1 MQKQK
6 YKKPLPKRKRIIRID
21 SPQEKATKA
30 RQENDRNR
38 TIASY
43 YFNEDPSIGNLV
55 KGAYYWAK
63 GNLLGDSEDPEDY
76 KYITG
81 EPPSVTG
88 GPLKVTSSTG
98 AKVLREV
105 VGKRPQKAVE
115 VVKNGIRDFYRGV
128 AHGTKIGRREGA
140 DEAVKAMREKVSRAY
155 KLGIQRGTQTAER
168 TAKKTA
174 EQKAQ
179 ESVQEAQR
187 KYKKGWLSGRKVGAD
202 IQRRWLER
210 SSKQATSSTSASQQ
224 AAETPG
230 LGFWG
235 NTKRVLWE
243 TKNNNFGNSYKWRN
257 AGRVPIFLSGFPYI
271 AGGFVGATPRYFE
284 YAGQAFAKGY
294 KAGIEGVNQPD
305 TTENA
310 ASKATLQSQEEANPV
325 QSDTVILVPRNGVGP
340 VTTSTQEELDSI
352 NKAWF
357 GE

>member
-6 YKKPLPKRKRIIRID
+6 KPLPTRKRIIRID
-21 SPQEKATKA
+21 SPQDKATRA

-43 YFNEDPSIGNLV
+43 YFDEDPSIGNLV

-155 KLGIQRGTQTAER
+155 KLGVQRGTQTAER
-168 TAKKTA
+168 TAERTA
-174 EQKAQ
+174 QQKAQ
-179 ESVQEAQR
+179 ESMQEAQR
-187 KYKKGWLSGRKVGAD
+187 KYKKGWLSGRKAGAD
-202 IQRRWLER
+202 IQRRWTAR
-210 SSKQATSSTSASQQ
+210 SAATTPSTPTPSTPSTPESSN
-224 AAETPG
+224 

-235 NTKRVLWE
+235 NTRRTLWE
-243 TKNNNFGNSYKWRN
+243 TSSNNFGNSYRWRN
-257 AGRVPIFLSGFPYI
+257 VGRVPAYLFGAPYVTGI
-271 AGGFVGATPRYFE
+271 ATGTAPRYFE
-284 YAGQAFAKGY
+284 YLGKSFAKGY
-294 KAGIEGVNQPD
+294 KTGVGSENQNDSIKAD
-305 TTENA
+305 T
-310 ASKATLQSQEEANPV
+310 SQVILQNNPTTNLV
-325 QSDTVILVPRNGVGP
+325 DTVVPIQRNNIGP
-340 VTTSTQEELDSI
+340 VTTSTDQELDSI
-352 NKAWF
+352 NNAWF

>member
-1 MQKQK
+1 MQKQ
-6 YKKPLPKRKRIIRID
+6 KKPLPKRERIIRID
-21 SPQEKATKA
+21 SPQDKAAKA
-30 RQENDRNR
+30 KWQNDRNK

-43 YFNEDPSIGNLV
+43 YFDETPTIPNLA
-55 KGAYYWAK
+55 KGVYYWAK
-63 GNLLGDSEDPEDY
+63 GNLFGGSEDPEDY
-76 KYITG
+76 KYIGG
-81 EPPSVTG
+81 EAPIIG
-88 GPLKVTSSTG
+88 GPPKVISSTG
-98 AKVLREV
+98 AKVLKEV
-105 VGKRPQKAVE
+105 VGKRPQKVVE
-115 VVKNGIRDFYRGV
+115 VIRNGVRDFQRGV

-155 KLGIQRGTQTAER
+155 KLGVQRGTQTAER
-168 TAKKTA
+168 TAERTA
-174 EQKAQ
+174 QQKAQ
-179 ESVQEAQR
+179 ESIQEAQR

-202 IQRRWLER
+202 IQRRWTAR
-210 SSKQATSSTSASQQ
+210 SAATTPSTPPPSAP
-224 AAETPG
+224 ETPS

-271 AGGFVGATPRYFE
+271 AGGFIGATPRYFE

-325 QSDTVILVPRNGVGP
+325 QSDTIVPIPRRNVGQT
-340 VTTSTQEELDSI
+340 TTSTPNQLDSI
-352 NKAWF
+352 NNAWF
-357 GE
+357 AQ

>member
-6 YKKPLPKRKRIIRID
+6 KPLPTIKRIIRID
-21 SPQEKATKA
+21 SPQDKATKA

-155 KLGIQRGTQTAER
+155 KLGVQRGTQTAER
-168 TAKKTA
+168 TAERTA
-174 EQKAQ
+174 QQKAQ
-179 ESVQEAQR
+179 ESIQEAQR

-202 IQRRWLER
+202 IQRRWTAR
-210 SSKQATSSTSASQQ
+210 SAATTPSTPPPSAP
-224 AAETPG
+224 ETPS

-257 AGRVPIFLSGFPYI
+257 AVRVPGYLSGFPYI
-271 AGGFVGATPRYFE
+271 AGGFVGATPKYLE

-294 KAGIEGVNQPD
+294 KAGMGGDNQPD
-305 TTENA
+305 TIGRANPQVI
-310 ASKATLQSQEEANPV
+310 LQSNEKVNPV
-325 QSDTVILVPRNGVGP
+325 QSDTVVPVPRTGP

>member
-6 YKKPLPKRKRIIRID
+6 KPLPTRKRIIRID
-21 SPQEKATKA
+21 SPQDKATRA

-43 YFNEDPSIGNLV
+43 YFDEAPSVENLV

-179 ESVQEAQR
+179 ESMQEAQR

-257 AGRVPIFLSGFPYI
+257 AVRVPVFLSGFPYI
-271 AGGFVGATPRYFE
+271 AGGFVGATPKYLE

-294 KAGIEGVNQPD
+294 KAGIGSDNQPD

-310 ASKATLQSQEEANPV
+310 TSRAVLQSQEKVNPV
-325 QSDTVILVPRNGVGP
+325 QSDTVVPIHRTGP

-352 NKAWF
+352 NRAWW

>member
-6 YKKPLPKRKRIIRID
+6 KPLPTRKRIIRID
-21 SPQEKATKA
+21 SPQDKATRA

-43 YFNEDPSIGNLV
+43 YFDEDPSIGNLV

-140 DEAVKAMREKVSRAY
+140 DEAVKAMRGKVSRAY
-155 KLGIQRGTQTAER
+155 KLGVQRGTQTAER
-168 TAKKTA
+168 TAERTA
-174 EQKAQ
+174 QQKAQ
-179 ESVQEAQR
+179 ESIQEAQR
-187 KYKKGWLSGRKVGAD
+187 KYKEGWLSGRKVGAD
-202 IQRRWLER
+202 IQRRWTAR
-210 SSKQATSSTSASQQ
+210 SAATTPSTPHPSAP
-224 AAETPG
+224 ETPS

-257 AGRVPIFLSGFPYI
+257 AVRVPGYLSGFPYI
-271 AGGFVGATPRYFE
+271 AGGLTGSIPRYFE
-284 YAGQAFAKGY
+284 YAGQKFAKGY
-294 KAGIEGVNQPD
+294 KAGMGGDNQPD
-305 TTENA
+305 TIGRANPQVI
-310 ASKATLQSQEEANPV
+310 LQSNEKVNPV
-325 QSDTVILVPRNGVGP
+325 QSDTVVPVPRNEIGP

>member
-6 YKKPLPKRKRIIRID
+6 QKKPLPTRKRIIRID
-21 SPQEKATKA
+21 SPQDKATRA

-43 YFNEDPSIGNLV
+43 YFDEDPSIGNLV

-88 GPLKVTSSTG
+88 GPLKTTSSTG

-155 KLGIQRGTQTAER
+155 KLGVQRGTQTAER
-168 TAKKTA
+168 TAERTA
-174 EQKAQ
+174 QQKAQ
-179 ESVQEAQR
+179 ESIQEAQR

-202 IQRRWLER
+202 IQRRWTAR
-210 SSKQATSSTSASQQ
+210 SAATTPSTPPPSAP
-224 AAETPG
+224 ETPS

-257 AGRVPIFLSGFPYI
+257 AVRVPGYLSSSPYI
-271 AGGFVGATPRYFE
+271 LGGLTGSIPRYFE
-284 YAGQAFAKGY
+284 YAGQKFAKGY
-294 KAGIEGVNQPD
+294 KAGMGGDNQPD
-305 TTENA
+305 TIGRANPQVI
-310 ASKATLQSQEEANPV
+310 LQSNEKVNPI
-325 QSDTVILVPRNGVGP
+325 QSDTVVPASRNGVGP

>member
-6 YKKPLPKRKRIIRID
+6 KPLPTRKRIIRID
-21 SPQEKATKA
+21 SPQDKATRA

-43 YFNEDPSIGNLV
+43 YFDEAPSVGNLV

-115 VVKNGIRDFYRGV
+115 VIKNGIRDFYRGV

-179 ESVQEAQR
+179 ESIQEAQR

-202 IQRRWLER
+202 IQRRWTAR
-210 SSKQATSSTSASQQ
+210 SATTTPSTPPPSAP
-224 AAETPG
+224 ETPS
-230 LGFWG
+230 LGFWS

-257 AGRVPIFLSGFPYI
+257 AVRVPMFLSGFPYI
-271 AGGFVGATPRYFE
+271 AGGFVGATPKYLE

-294 KAGIEGVNQPD
+294 KAGMGGDNQPD
-305 TTENA
+305 TIGRANPQVI
-310 ASKATLQSQEEANPV
+310 LQSKEKVNPV
-325 QSDTVILVPRNGVGP
+325 QSDTVVPVPRNEVGL

>member
-1 MQKQK
+1 MQKQ
-6 YKKPLPKRKRIIRID
+6 KKPLPKRERIIRID
-21 SPQEKATKA
+21 SPQDKATKA

-179 ESVQEAQR
+179 ESIQEAQR

-202 IQRRWLER
+202 IQRRWTAR
-210 SSKQATSSTSASQQ
+210 SAATTPSTPPPSAP
-224 AAETPG
+224 ETPS

-257 AGRVPIFLSGFPYI
+257 AVRVPGYLSGFPYI
-271 AGGFVGATPRYFE
+271 AGGFVGATPKYLE

-294 KAGIEGVNQPD
+294 KAGMGGDNQPD
-305 TTENA
+305 TIGRANPQVI
-310 ASKATLQSQEEANPV
+310 LQSNEKVNPV
-325 QSDTVILVPRNGVGP
+325 QSDTVVPVPRNEIGP

-357 GE
+357 EE

>member
-1 MQKQK
+1 MQKQ
-6 YKKPLPKRKRIIRID
+6 KKPLPKRERIIRID
-21 SPQEKATKA
+21 SPQDKAAKA
-30 RQENDRNR
+30 KWQNDRNK

-43 YFNEDPSIGNLV
+43 YFDETPTIPNLA
-55 KGAYYWAK
+55 KGVYYWAK
-63 GNLLGDSEDPEDY
+63 GNLFGGSEDPEDY
-76 KYITG
+76 KYIGG
-81 EPPSVTG
+81 EAPIIG
-88 GPLKVTSSTG
+88 GLPKVISSTG
-98 AKVLREV
+98 AKVLKEV
-105 VGKRPQKAVE
+105 VGKRPQKFVE
-115 VVKNGIRDFYRGV
+115 VIRNGVRDFQRGV

-155 KLGIQRGTQTAER
+155 KLGVQRGTQTAER

-187 KYKKGWLSGRKVGAD
+187 KYKEGWTKGRKQGAD
-202 IQRRWLER
+202 VQRRWTAR
-210 SSKQATSSTSASQQ
+210 SAATTPSTPPPSAP
-224 AAETPG
+224 ETPS

-271 AGGFVGATPRYFE
+271 AGGFIGATPRYFE

-294 KAGIEGVNQPD
+294 KAGIGGVNQPD

-325 QSDTVILVPRNGVGP
+325 QSDTVIPVSRNGVGS

>member
-6 YKKPLPKRKRIIRID
+6 KPLPTIKRIIRID
-21 SPQEKATKA
+21 SPQDKATRA

-140 DEAVKAMREKVSRAY
+140 DEAVKAMRKKVSRAY

-168 TAKKTA
+168 TAERTA
-174 EQKAQ
+174 QQKAQ
-179 ESVQEAQR
+179 ESIQEAQR
-187 KYKKGWLSGRKVGAD
+187 KYKEGWLSGRKVGAD
-202 IQRRWLER
+202 IQRRWTAR
-210 SSKQATSSTSASQQ
+210 SAATTPSTPPPSAP
-224 AAETPG
+224 ETPS

-257 AGRVPIFLSGFPYI
+257 AVRVPGYLSGFPYI

-325 QSDTVILVPRNGVGP
+325 QQIEDTIVPIHRRNVGQT
-340 VTTSTQEELDSI
+340 TTSTPSQLDSI

-357 GE
+357 AE

>member
-1 MQKQK
+1 MQKQ
-6 YKKPLPKRKRIIRID
+6 KKPLPKRERIIRID
-21 SPQEKATKA
+21 SPQDKATKA

-128 AHGTKIGRREGA
+128 VHGTKIGRREGA

-155 KLGIQRGTQTAER
+155 KLGTQRGTQTAER

-179 ESVQEAQR
+179 ESIQEARR
-187 KYKKGWLSGRKVGAD
+187 KYKEGWLRGRKVGAD
-202 IQRRWLER
+202 IQRRWTAR
-210 SSKQATSSTSASQQ
+210 SAATTPSTPPPSAP
-224 AAETPG
+224 ETPG

-294 KAGIEGVNQPD
+294 KAGIEDVNQPD

-325 QSDTVILVPRNGVGP
+325 QQIGDTIVPIHRRNVGQT
-340 VTTSTQEELDSI
+340 TTSTPSQLDSI

-357 GE
+357 AE

>member
-1 MQKQK
+1 MQKQ
-6 YKKPLPKRKRIIRID
+6 KKPLPKRERIIRID
-21 SPQEKATKA
+21 SPQEKATEA

-179 ESVQEAQR
+179 ESIQEAQR

-202 IQRRWLER
+202 IQRRWTAR
-210 SSKQATSSTSASQQ
+210 SAATTPSTPPPSAP
-224 AAETPG
+224 ETPS

-257 AGRVPIFLSGFPYI
+257 AVRVPGYLSGFPYI
-271 AGGFVGATPRYFE
+271 AGGFVGATPKYLE

-294 KAGIEGVNQPD
+294 KAGMGGDNQPD
-305 TTENA
+305 TIGRANPQVI
-310 ASKATLQSQEEANPV
+310 LQSNEKVNPV
-325 QSDTVILVPRNGVGP
+325 QSDTVIPASRNEVGP

>member
-6 YKKPLPKRKRIIRID
+6 KPLPTRKRIIRID
-21 SPQEKATKA
+21 SPQDKATRA

-43 YFNEDPSIGNLV
+43 YFDEDPSIGNLV

-155 KLGIQRGTQTAER
+155 KLGVQRGTQTAER
-168 TAKKTA
+168 TAERTA
-174 EQKAQ
+174 QQKAQ
-179 ESVQEAQR
+179 ESIQEAQR

-202 IQRRWLER
+202 IQRRWTAR
-210 SSKQATSSTSASQQ
+210 SAATTPSTPPPSAP
-224 AAETPG
+224 ETPS

-257 AGRVPIFLSGFPYI
+257 AVRVPGYLSGFPYI
-271 AGGFVGATPRYFE
+271 AGGFVGATPKYLE

-294 KAGIEGVNQPD
+294 KAGMGGDNQPD
-305 TTENA
+305 TIGRANPQVI
-310 ASKATLQSQEEANPV
+310 LQSNEKVNPV
-325 QSDTVILVPRNGVGP
+325 QSDTVVPVPRNEVGP

>member
-6 YKKPLPKRKRIIRID
+6 KPLPTRKRIIRID
-21 SPQEKATKA
+21 SPQDKATRA

-43 YFNEDPSIGNLV
+43 YFDEAPSVGNLA

-81 EPPSVTG
+81 EPPSVIG
-88 GPLKVTSSTG
+88 GPLKTTSSTG

-155 KLGIQRGTQTAER
+155 KLGVQRGTQTAER
-168 TAKKTA
+168 TAERTA
-174 EQKAQ
+174 QQKAQ
-179 ESVQEAQR
+179 ESIQEAQR
-187 KYKKGWLSGRKVGAD
+187 RYKEGFRSGRKQGAD
-202 IQRRWLER
+202 IQRRWSER
-210 SSKQATSSTSASQQ
+210 TGNQGVPSTSTSPQAT
-224 AAETPG
+224 ETPS

-257 AGRVPIFLSGFPYI
+257 AVRVPGYLSGFPYI
-271 AGGFVGATPRYFE
+271 AGGFVGATPKYLE

-294 KAGIEGVNQPD
+294 KAGMGGDNQPD
-305 TTENA
+305 TIGRANPQVI
-310 ASKATLQSQEEANPV
+310 LQSNEKVNPV
-325 QSDTVILVPRNGVGP
+325 QSDTVVPVPRNEVGP

>member
-6 YKKPLPKRKRIIRID
+6 KPLPTRKRIIRID
-21 SPQEKATKA
+21 SPQDKATRA

-43 YFNEDPSIGNLV
+43 YFDEAPSVENLA

-115 VVKNGIRDFYRGV
+115 IVKNGIRDFYRGV

-155 KLGIQRGTQTAER
+155 KLGVQRGTQTAER

-179 ESVQEAQR
+179 ESIQEAQR

-202 IQRRWLER
+202 IQRRWTAR
-210 SSKQATSSTSASQQ
+210 SAATTPSTPPPSAP
-224 AAETPG
+224 ETPS
-230 LGFWG
+230 LGFWS

-257 AGRVPIFLSGFPYI
+257 AVRVPMFLSGFPYI
-271 AGGFVGATPRYFE
+271 AGSFVGATPKYLE

-294 KAGIEGVNQPD
+294 KAGMGGDNQPD
-305 TTENA
+305 TIGRANPQVI
-310 ASKATLQSQEEANPV
+310 LQSKEKVNPV
-325 QSDTVILVPRNGVGP
+325 QSDTVVPVPRNEVGP

>member
-6 YKKPLPKRKRIIRID
+6 KPLPTRKRIIRID
-21 SPQEKATKA
+21 SPQDKATRA

-43 YFNEDPSIGNLV
+43 YFDEAPSVGNLV

-115 VVKNGIRDFYRGV
+115 VIKNGIRDFYRGV

-155 KLGIQRGTQTAER
+155 KLGVQRGTQTAER

-179 ESVQEAQR
+179 ESIQEAQR

-202 IQRRWLER
+202 IQRRWTAR
-210 SSKQATSSTSASQQ
+210 SAATTPSTPPPSAP
-224 AAETPG
+224 ETPS

-257 AGRVPIFLSGFPYI
+257 AVRVPMFLSGFPYI
-271 AGGFVGATPRYFE
+271 AGGFVGATPKYLE

-294 KAGIEGVNQPD
+294 KAGMGGDNQPD
-305 TTENA
+305 TIGRANPQVI
-310 ASKATLQSQEEANPV
+310 LQSKEKVNPV
-325 QSDTVILVPRNGVGP
+325 QSDTVVPVPRNEVGL

>member
-1 MQKQK
+1 MQKQ
-6 YKKPLPKRKRIIRID
+6 KKPLPKRERIIRID
-21 SPQEKATKA
+21 SPQDKATRA

-43 YFNEDPSIGNLV
+43 YLDEDPSIGNLV

-155 KLGIQRGTQTAER
+155 KLGVQRGTQTAER
-168 TAKKTA
+168 TAERTA
-174 EQKAQ
+174 QQKAQ
-179 ESVQEAQR
+179 ESIQEAQR

-202 IQRRWLER
+202 IQRRWTAR
-210 SSKQATSSTSASQQ
+210 SAATTPSTPPPSAP
-224 AAETPG
+224 ETPS

-257 AGRVPIFLSGFPYI
+257 AVRVPGYLSGFPYI
-271 AGGFVGATPRYFE
+271 AGGFVGATPKYLE

-294 KAGIEGVNQPD
+294 KAGMGGDNQPD
-305 TTENA
+305 TIGRANPQVI
-310 ASKATLQSQEEANPV
+310 LQSNEKVNPV
-325 QSDTVILVPRNGVGP
+325 QSDTVVPVPRNEIGP

>member
-6 YKKPLPKRKRIIRID
+6 KPLPTRKRIIRID
-21 SPQEKATKA
+21 SPQDKATRA

-43 YFNEDPSIGNLV
+43 YFDEDPSIGNLV

-155 KLGIQRGTQTAER
+155 KLGVQRGTQTAER
-168 TAKKTA
+168 TAERTA
-174 EQKAQ
+174 QQKAQ
-179 ESVQEAQR
+179 ESIQEAQR

-202 IQRRWLER
+202 IQRRWTAR
-210 SSKQATSSTSASQQ
+210 SAATTPSTPPPSAP
-224 AAETPG
+224 ETPS

-257 AGRVPIFLSGFPYI
+257 AVRVPGYLSGFPYI
-271 AGGFVGATPRYFE
+271 AGGFVGATPKYLE

-294 KAGIEGVNQPD
+294 KAGMGGDNQPD
-305 TTENA
+305 TIGRANPQVI
-310 ASKATLQSQEEANPV
+310 LQSNEKVNPV
-325 QSDTVILVPRNGVGP
+325 QSDTVVPVPRTGP

>member
-179 ESVQEAQR
+179 ESIQEAQR

-202 IQRRWLER
+202 IQRRWTAR
-210 SSKQATSSTSASQQ
+210 SAATTPSTPPPSAP
-224 AAETPG
+224 ETPS

-257 AGRVPIFLSGFPYI
+257 AGRVPLFLSSSPYI
-271 AGGFVGATPRYFE
+271 LGGLTGSIPRYFE
-284 YAGQAFAKGY
+284 YAGQKFAKGY
-294 KAGIEGVNQPD
+294 KAGIGSDNQPD

-310 ASKATLQSQEEANPV
+310 TSRAVLQSQEKVNPV
-325 QSDTVILVPRNGVGP
+325 QSDTVVPVPRNEIGP

>member
-6 YKKPLPKRKRIIRID
+6 KPLPTRKRIIRID
-21 SPQEKATKA
+21 SPQDKATRA

-43 YFNEDPSIGNLV
+43 YFDEAPSVENLA

-155 KLGIQRGTQTAER
+155 KLGVQRGTQTAER
-168 TAKKTA
+168 TAERTA
-174 EQKAQ
+174 QQKAQ
-179 ESVQEAQR
+179 ESLQEAQR
-187 KYKKGWLSGRKVGAD
+187 KYKEGFMSGRKQGAD
-202 IQRRWLER
+202 IQRRWSGR
-210 SSKQATSSTSASQQ
+210 TGNQGAPSTSTSPQAT
-224 AAETPG
+224 ETPS

-257 AGRVPIFLSGFPYI
+257 AVRVPMFLSGFPYI

-284 YAGQAFAKGY
+284 YAGQKFAKGY
-294 KAGIEGVNQPD
+294 KAGMGGDNQPD
-305 TTENA
+305 TIGRANPQVI
-310 ASKATLQSQEEANPV
+310 LQSKEKVNPV
-325 QSDTVILVPRNGVGP
+325 QSDTVVPVPRNEVGP

-352 NKAWF
+352 NNAWF
-357 GE
+357 AQ

>member
-6 YKKPLPKRKRIIRID
+6 KPLPTRKRIIRID
-21 SPQEKATKA
+21 SPQDKATRA

-43 YFNEDPSIGNLV
+43 YFDEAPSVGNLV

-155 KLGIQRGTQTAER
+155 KLGVQRGTQTAER

-179 ESVQEAQR
+179 ESIQEAQR

-202 IQRRWLER
+202 IQRRWTAR
-210 SSKQATSSTSASQQ
+210 SAATTPSTPPPSAP
-224 AAETPG
+224 ETPS

-257 AGRVPIFLSGFPYI
+257 AVRVPMFLSGFPYI
-271 AGGFVGATPRYFE
+271 AGGFVGATPKYLE

-294 KAGIEGVNQPD
+294 KAGMGGDNQPD
-305 TTENA
+305 TIGRANPQVI
-310 ASKATLQSQEEANPV
+310 LQSKEKVNPV
-325 QSDTVILVPRNGVGP
+325 QSDTVVPVPRNEVGL

>member
-1 MQKQK
+1 MQKQ
-6 YKKPLPKRKRIIRID
+6 KKPLPKRERIIRIYSLQD
-21 SPQEKATKA
+21 KAAKA
-30 RQENDRNR
+30 KQQNDRNK

-43 YFNEDPSIGNLV
+43 YFDETPTIPNLA
-55 KGAYYWAK
+55 KGVYYWAK
-63 GNLLGDSEDPEDY
+63 GNLFGGSEDPEDY
-76 KYITG
+76 KYIGG
-81 EPPSVTG
+81 EAPIIG
-88 GPLKVTSSTG
+88 GPPKVISSTG
-98 AKVLREV
+98 AKVLKEV
-105 VGKRPQKAVE
+105 VGKRPQKVVE
-115 VVKNGIRDFYRGV
+115 VISNGVRAFQRGV
-128 AHGTKIGRREGA
+128 ARGTKIGRKEGA
-140 DEAVKAMREKVSRAY
+140 AEAVKAMNEKVSRAY
-155 KLGIQRGTQTAER
+155 KLGVQRGTQTAER

-174 EQKAQ
+174 QQKAQ
-179 ESVQEAQR
+179 EFVQEAQR
-187 KYKKGWLSGRKVGAD
+187 KYKEGWTNGRKQGAD
-202 IQRRWLER
+202 VQRRWLER

-271 AGGFVGATPRYFE
+271 AGGFIGATPRYFE

-294 KAGIEGVNQPD
+294 KAGIGDVNQPD

-310 ASKATLQSQEEANPV
+310 TSKATLQSQEEANPV
-325 QSDTVILVPRNGVGP
+325 QQSGDTIVPTPRQNAIQI
-340 VTTSTQEELDSI
+340 VTPNQLDSI

>member
-6 YKKPLPKRKRIIRID
+6 QKKPLPTRKRIIRID
-21 SPQEKATKA
+21 SPQDKATRA

-43 YFNEDPSIGNLV
+43 YFDEDPSIGNLV

-140 DEAVKAMREKVSRAY
+140 DEAVKAMRKKVSRAY
-155 KLGIQRGTQTAER
+155 KLGVQRGTQTAER
-168 TAKKTA
+168 TAERTA
-174 EQKAQ
+174 QQKAQ
-179 ESVQEAQR
+179 ESIQEAQR
-187 KYKKGWLSGRKVGAD
+187 KYKEGWLSGRKVGAD
-202 IQRRWLER
+202 IQRRWTAR
-210 SSKQATSSTSASQQ
+210 SAATTPSTPSPSAP
-224 AAETPG
+224 ETPS

-257 AGRVPIFLSGFPYI
+257 AVRVPGYLSSSPYI
-271 AGGFVGATPRYFE
+271 LGGLTGSIPRYFE
-284 YAGQAFAKGY
+284 YAGQKFAKGY
-294 KAGIEGVNQPD
+294 KAGMGGDNQPD
-305 TTENA
+305 TIGRANPQVI
-310 ASKATLQSQEEANPV
+310 LQSNEKVNPV
-325 QSDTVILVPRNGVGP
+325 QSDTVVPVPRNEIGP

>member
-55 KGAYYWAK
+55 KGTYYWAK

-179 ESVQEAQR
+179 ESIQEARR

-202 IQRRWLER
+202 IQRRWTAR
-210 SSKQATSSTSASQQ
+210 SAATTPSTPPPSAP
-224 AAETPG
+224 ETPS
-230 LGFWG
+230 LGFWS

-257 AGRVPIFLSGFPYI
+257 AVRVPGYLSGFPYI
-271 AGGFVGATPRYFE
+271 AGGFVGATPKYLE

-294 KAGIEGVNQPD
+294 KAGMGGDNQPD
-305 TTENA
+305 TIGRANPQVI
-310 ASKATLQSQEEANPV
+310 LQSNEKVNPV
-325 QSDTVILVPRNGVGP
+325 QSDTVVPVPRNEVGP

>member
-1 MQKQK
+1 MSKQ
-6 YKKPLPKRKRIIRID
+6 KKPLPKRKRIIRLN

-43 YFNEDPSIGNLV
+43 YFDEDPSIGNLA
-55 KGAYYWAK
+55 KGAYYWVK

-81 EPPSVTG
+81 EPPSIIG

-140 DEAVKAMREKVSRAY
+140 DEAIKAMNEKVSRAY
-155 KLGIQRGTQTAER
+155 KLGVQRGTQTAER

-174 EQKAQ
+174 QQKAQ
-179 ESVQEAQR
+179 EFVQEAQR
-187 KYKKGWLSGRKVGAD
+187 KYKEGWTEGRKQGAD
-202 IQRRWLER
+202 VQRRWLER

-224 AAETPG
+224 VAETPG

-257 AGRVPIFLSGFPYI
+257 AVRVPVFLSGFPYI
-271 AGGFVGATPRYFE
+271 AGGFVGATPKYLE

-294 KAGIEGVNQPD
+294 KAGMGGDNQPD

-310 ASKATLQSQEEANPV
+310 ASKATLQSQENANPV
-325 QSDTVILVPRNGVGP
+325 QQSGDTIVPTPRQNAVQI
-340 VTTSTQEELDSI
+340 VTPNQLDSI